1 MNFSKEGV
9 IKRQNKLIS
18 KTQRYHRRFF
28 IDVFKLVL
36 AVFVLIILICA
47 GAGFGM
53 MKGILD
59 NSPDISSISIKPK
72 GFKTVI
78 YDQNGN

>member
-1 MNFSKEGV
+1 MFM
-9 IKRQNKLIS
+9 
-18 KTQRYHRRFF
+18 
-28 IDVFKLVL
+28 KLVM
-36 AVFVLIILICA
+36 ACFVVIVLICA

-78 YDQNGN
+78 YDEHGKERNTLSTVRRDLC